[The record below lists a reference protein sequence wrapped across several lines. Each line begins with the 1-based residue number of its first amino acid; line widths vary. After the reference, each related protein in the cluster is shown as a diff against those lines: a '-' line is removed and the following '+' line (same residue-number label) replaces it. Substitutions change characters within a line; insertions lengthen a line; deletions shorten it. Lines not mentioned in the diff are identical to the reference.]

1 MAKIDYAALK
11 KGGFMRQKQK
21 GFFSLRIQVV
31 GGNLTAE
38 NIKAVADVAEKYG
51 KGYVHM
57 TSRQGIEIPFIN
69 FEDIEEV
76 RAKLADGGVK
86 PGVCGPRVRTV
97 TACQGSEICPSGC
110 IDTYSLAKKLDEHYF
125 GRELPHK
132 FKFGVTG
139 CQNNCLKAEENDIG
153 VKGGMEVSW
162 VADKCINCGVCEK
175 ACREDAMLYLH
186 NYMKEA
192 GVEDA
197 AIIAKLEYFNPA
209 GSVKDRVALAM
220 IEDAERKGK
229 LKPGATIIEPTSG
242 NTGIGLASVAAAKG
256 YHAILTLPETMTVE
270 RRNLLQAYG
279 AQIVL
284 TSGYKGMKGAI
295 EKAEELH
302 KEIPGSII
310 LGQFENPAN
319 PKAHEETTGPEI
331 WEQTEGSV
339 DIFVA
344 GVGTG
349 GTITGVGK
357 YLKKQKKSV
366 HIVAVEPA
374 TSPVL
379 SQGKVGPHKI
389 QGIGAGFIPDTLD
402 TSVYDEII
410 PIKNDDA
417 FEEGRAFARSEGIL
431 VGISAGAAL
440 KAAVELAKRKENKG
454 KNIVVLLPDSGD
466 RYLSTPLFAK

>member
-1 MAKIDYAALK
+1 M
-11 KGGFMRQKQK
+11 KGIVD
-21 GFFSLRIQVV
+21 SASELI
-31 GGNLTAE
+31 
-38 NIKAVADVAEKYG
+38 G
-51 KGYVHM
+51 K
-57 TSRQGIEIPFIN
+57 TP
-69 FEDIEEV
+69 
-76 RAKLADGGVK
+76 
-86 PGVCGPRVRTV
+86 
-97 TACQGSEICPSGC
+97 
-110 IDTYSLAKKLDEHYF
+110 
-125 GRELPHK
+125 
-132 FKFGVTG
+132 
-139 CQNNCLKAEENDIG
+139 
-153 VKGGMEVSW
+153 
-162 VADKCINCGVCEK
+162 
-175 ACREDAMLYLH
+175 MLYLH

-192 GVEDA
+192 GVENA

-379 SQGKVGPHKI
+379 SQGKSDLIKFRESV
-389 QGIGAGFIPDTLD
+389 PDLFRTHWILLFMMRLFQSKMMMPLKKEEHLPAAREFLWE
-402 TSVYDEII
+402 SVQ
-410 PIKNDDA
+410 
-417 FEEGRAFARSEGIL
+417 
-431 VGISAGAAL
+431 
-440 KAAVELAKRKENKG
+440 ELH
-454 KNIVVLLPDSGD
+454 
-466 RYLSTPLFAK
+466 